1 MSDHSDEVAAAVQTL
16 RSLNEQA
23 DGVRAELVRLRRELA
38 EAQQDLSAKGSA
50 KLVEANEHLVLA
62 ALDAQTM
69 AETAVIDLDKLA
81 RSSQRDPLT
90 DTPNRAL
97 MLDRLENAI
106 ALARRHGTRIGV
118 LFLDLDDF
126 KPINDTLGHA
136 VGDAVLQLVA
146 RRLESVVRHSDTVSR
161 HSGDEFLVLLAEVSQ
176 ESGAGM
182 VAAKILS
189 ALAAPSRVGEHVL
202 RLSASVGIALYP
214 DDGED
219 AATLINRADEAMY
232 RAKRCE
238 HGSFEFYTEEISSN
252 RSLEPSTVDVK
263 TVT

>member
-90 DTPNRAL
+90 DMPNRAL

-189 ALAAPSRVGEHVL
+189 ALAAPVVWASMCFACLRALASPSIPTMARTRRPSSTELTRPCTGPSDVSMAVSSFTPRRSRAIVAWS
-202 RLSASVGIALYP
+202 RP
-214 DDGED
+214 
-219 AATLINRADEAMY
+219 
-232 RAKRCE
+232 
-238 HGSFEFYTEEISSN
+238 
-252 RSLEPSTVDVK
+252 RST
-263 TVT
+263 